1 LLTIVVDMLRRRPAA
16 ENPPLSATRTNA
28 VRLVSRSIAA
38 SDYPLTRDN
47 ASGFNRIIRSRRS
60 LHLPNSTEPAFRGRR
75 PVQEDAMS
83 DLSYVADSLVKTG
96 LRPSRRTVKRAALGL
111 AVALGVA
118 GAAEFGYGYLT
129 TGRYLESTDDAYVKA
144 DSTIISPKVSGYI
157 AQVLV
162 GDNEPVKSGQ
172 LLARIDD
179 RDFRTA
185 LKQAQADVAGSE
197 AAVRNLDAQ
206 IALQQ
211 PLIEQGTADIAAAD
225 ANLKFAQEERAR
237 YDDLMRTGSG
247 TIQRA
252 QQTDAALREKI
263 AQLQHGKS
271 GLLAAERKVDVLTTD
286 RAKAVAQLDRARAVE
301 QQAALNLSYTEIT
314 APVDGTVGARSLR
327 VGQYVQAGTQLMAVV
342 PLDAVYVVANFKE
355 TQLTHVRNGQP
366 VEIRID
372 SFHATKLKG
381 HVDSLSPASGLEFAL
396 LPPDNATGNF
406 TKIVQRVPVK
416 IVLDD
421 HSLSG
426 LLRPGMSAEPTVDT
440 KATVLA
446 EREASSKVAADAAS
460 ARSHGG

>member
-1 LLTIVVDMLRRRPAA
+1 MST
-16 ENPPLSATRTNA
+16 ATYT
-28 VRLVSRSIAA
+28 
-38 SDYPLTRDN
+38 SDVTMK
-47 ASGFNRIIRSRRS
+47 I
-60 LHLPNSTEPAFRGRR
+60 
-75 PVQEDAMS
+75 
-83 DLSYVADSLVKTG
+83 G
-96 LRPSRRTVKRAALGL
+96 LRPSRKAVQRAALAL
-111 AVALGVA
+111 ALILGIA
-118 GAAEFGYGYLT
+118 TAADFGYSYFT

-144 DSTIISPKVSGYI
+144 DSTIVSPKVSGYI

-162 GDNEPVKSGQ
+162 GDNQPVKAGQ
-172 LLARIDD
+172 ILARIDD
-179 RDFRTA
+179 RDFRAA
-185 LKQAQADVAGSE
+185 LDSAHADVDAAE

-206 IALQQ
+206 VALQQ
-211 PLIEQGTADIAAAD
+211 PIIEQETADVAAAE
-225 ANLKFAQEERAR
+225 ASLQFAQEEQAR
-237 YDDLMRTGSG
+237 YDGLMKTGSG

-252 QQTDAALREKI
+252 QQTDAALREKS
-263 AQLQHGKS
+263 AQLQHEKF
-271 GLLAAERKVDVLTTD
+271 GLVAAQRKIDVLTTD

-301 QQAALNLSYTEIT
+301 QQAALNLSYTRIS

-327 VGQYVQAGTQLMAVV
+327 VGQFVQAGTQLMAVV

-372 SFHATKLKG
+372 SFHGTTLKG

-421 HSLSG
+421 HNLTG
-426 LLRPGMSAEPTVDT
+426 LLRPGMSAEPTVNT

-446 EREASSKVAADAAS
+446 ERETQVRLAADAALAHRTALEAQAKRGIIKS
-460 ARSHGG
+460 CRTILPYPTRLSDLKA

>member
-1 LLTIVVDMLRRRPAA
+1 M
-16 ENPPLSATRTNA
+16 
-28 VRLVSRSIAA
+28 
-38 SDYPLTRDN
+38 
-47 ASGFNRIIRSRRS
+47 
-60 LHLPNSTEPAFRGRR
+60 STT
-75 PVQEDAMS
+75 
-83 DLSYVADSLVKTG
+83 SYVTDTAPKIS
-96 LRPSRRTVKRAALGL
+96 LRPSRKAIQRTVLAL
-111 AVALGVA
+111 ALSL
-118 GAAEFGYGYLT
+118 GAAAAADFGYGYLT
-129 TGRYLESTDDAYVKA
+129 TGRYLETTDDAYVKA

-162 GDNEPVKSGQ
+162 GDNEKVKAGQ

-179 RDFRTA
+179 RDF
-185 LKQAQADVAGSE
+185 QAARSQAHADVDASE

-211 PLIEQGTADIAAAD
+211 PIIEQGTADVAATE
-225 ANLKFAQEERAR
+225 ANLKFAQEEQTR
-237 YDDLMRTGSG
+237 YDGLMKTGSG

-252 QQTDAALREKI
+252 QQTDAALRANT
-263 AQLQHGKS
+263 AQLQHSKS
-271 GLLAAERKVDVLTTD
+271 GLQAAERKVDVLTTD
-286 RAKAVAQLDRARAVE
+286 RAKAVAQLDHARAVE

-327 VGQYVQAGTQLMAVV
+327 IGQFVQAGTQLMAVV

-366 VEIRID
+366 VEVEID
-372 SFHATKLKG
+372 SFHGTKLRG

-416 IVLDD
+416 IALED
-421 HSLSG
+421 HSLQG
-426 LLRPGMSAEPTVDT
+426 LLRPGMSAQPTVNT

-446 EREASSKVAADAAS
+446 EREASSQLAS
-460 ARSHGG
+460 ALVRPNGG